1 MFNLRPTRTPTR
13 DGRIVT
19 FSRRESFEAEQFRR
33 LRHRLEDLA
42 ARRQT
47 KVIAVTSA
55 TSGEGKT
62 LTSINLAGA
71 LAQSRGS
78 RVLLMDADLRR
89 PRLAAGC
96 GIDPDTPGVV
106 ELLRTGGDLASAVI
120 RLPDASLD
128 VLPCEARSGTDP
140 YDSLRSPAFK
150 NLISQA
156 RRDYSFV
163 IVDTPPVVPVPD
175 SSVLGPLVDGYL
187 LVVAAN
193 RTPKKLLAEA
203 LNTLEPSLVLGLV
216 FNRDP
221 EPLFGYYGSH
231 GADYF
236 SSRHPLAYEPVDA

>member
-1 MFNLRPTRTPTR
+1 MFNLNAATTPTR
-13 DGRIVT
+13 DRRIVT

-78 RVLLMDADLRR
+78 RVLLIDADLRR
-89 PRLAAGC
+89 PKLSSGC
-96 GIDPDTPGVV
+96 GIAPDTPGVV
-106 ELLRTGGDLASAVI
+106 QLLRSGGDLASAVI
-120 RLPDASLD
+120 RLPEASLD
-128 VLPCEARSGTDP
+128 VLPCEAQSGIDP
-140 YDSLRSPAFK
+140 YDTLRSSAFR
-150 NLISQA
+150 NLIGQA

-193 RTPKKLLAEA
+193 RTPRKLLAEA
-203 LNTLEPSLVLGLV
+203 LNTLEPGLVLGIV

-221 EPLFGYYGSH
+221 EPLFGFYDSH

-236 SSRHPLAYEPVDA
+236 SRQPLAFEPADA